1 MNLQIKLVCC
11 LTLLSFVLTQGAL
24 DQYDIPEYEYRT
36 LQLNGDDL
44 LFYQSADGNDSL
56 SMSLGADFM
65 STFQSPG
72 YNLSYGL
79 TFAFESNSAS
89 GDDHEGH
96 NHENEDEHEEGD
108 TANWMINAPF
118 SVDKYFTDN

>member
-44 LFYQSADGNDSL
+44 FFYQGSGDDSE
-56 SMSLGADFM
+56 MHMNLGADFM

-79 TFAFESNSAS
+79 TFGYES
-89 GDDHEGH
+89 
-96 NHENEDEHEEGD
+96 
-108 TANWMINAPF
+108 I
-118 SVDKYFTDN
+118 